1 MKKMC
6 NPFILSLIIFASV
19 TRIVSSQKDT
29 AYLNDSISLSEYLS
43 GVRKGNLSYAA
54 GKFDVD
60 IAEAELKASKIFPDP
75 EISVTYSN
83 NEDRT
88 LQMGQSLEAGISYPV
103 SLGNKRRAGIA
114 VARSQYELSTL
125 MLDAYFRNLR
135 AGAAV
140 KYFEALRDQKIYLLK
155 TEIYRQMA
163 QLARTDSLRL
173 AAGEA
178 TPLDAMQSSLE
189 AKSQLA
195 EVYQSYADMQ
205 NSYMELMNQMGRKY
219 SDTIIVPAG
228 DFPGQNDDYN
238 LNELI
243 AGALE
248 TRSELLAAIKNREVS
263 ENHLKLIKADRA
275 PEFSLQAG
283 YSYNS
288 IVRNEI
294 APAPEYNGL
303 SAGISL
309 PLKFSSLN
317 RGNIMAADMAVKQSL
332 TLYEETELQI
342 TSEVIQAYN
351 NFIARKKKAGH
362 YNTGLIE
369 DALKILEGRIYSY
382 QHGESGLIDVLNAQR
397 TYTEL
402 RINFLEALFAYT
414 EALISLERSAGI
426 WKISD

>member
-1 MKKMC
+1 
-6 NPFILSLIIFASV
+6 
-19 TRIVSSQKDT
+19 
-29 AYLNDSISLSEYLS
+29 
-43 GVRKGNLSYAA
+43 
-54 GKFDVD
+54 
-60 IAEAELKASKIFPDP
+60 
-75 EISVTYSN
+75 
-83 NEDRT
+83 
-88 LQMGQSLEAGISYPV
+88 LE
-103 SLGNKRRAGIA
+103 K
-114 VARSQYELSTL
+114 
-125 MLDAYFRNLR
+125 
-135 AGAAV
+135 
-140 KYFEALRDQKIYLLK
+140 
-155 TEIYRQMA
+155 
-163 QLARTDSLRL
+163 LARADSLRL
-173 AAGEA
+173 VAGEA

-195 EVYQSYADMQ
+195 EVYQSNADMQ
-205 NSYMELMNQMGRKY
+205 NSYLELINQMGRKY

-228 DFPGQNDDYN
+228 DFPDQNHEYD

-248 TRSELLAAIKNREVS
+248 NRSELLAAFKNREVS
-263 ENHLKLIKADRA
+263 ENYMNLIKAERA
-275 PEFSLQAG
+275 PEFNIEAG

-317 RGNIMAADMAVKQSL
+317 RGNISAADMAVKQSL
-332 TLYEETELQI
+332 TLYEEIRLQI

-362 YNTGLIE
+362 YNTGLID

-382 QHGESGLIDVLNAQR
+382 QHGESGLIEVLNAQR

-402 RINFLEALFAYT
+402 RINFLEALFGYT

>member
-1 MKKMC
+1 MKKIFK
-6 NPFILSLIIFASV
+6 PFILSLVIFASV
-19 TRIVSSQKDT
+19 SHIVSSQKLP
-29 AYLNDSISLSEYLS
+29 AYLNDSISLPEYLS
-43 GVRKGNLSYAA
+43 AVRKGNLGYAA

-60 IAEAELKASKIFPDP
+60 MAEAELKASKIFPDP
-75 EISVTYSN
+75 EISVVYSN
-83 NEDRT
+83 NEDRI

-125 MLDAYFRNLR
+125 MLNAYFQNLR
-135 AGAAV
+135 AGAAI
-140 KYFEALRDQKIYLLK
+140 KYFEALRYQKIYLLK
-155 TEIYRQMA
+155 TEIYRQLEK
-163 QLARTDSLRL
+163 LARADSLRL
-173 AAGEA
+173 VAGEA

-195 EVYQSYADMQ
+195 EVYQSNADMQ
-205 NSYMELMNQMGRKY
+205 NSYLELINQMGRKY

-228 DFPGQNDDYN
+228 DFPDQNHEYD

-248 TRSELLAAIKNREVS
+248 NRSELLAAFKNREVS
-263 ENHLKLIKADRA
+263 ENYMNLIKAERA
-275 PEFSLQAG
+275 PEFNIEAG

-317 RGNIMAADMAVKQSL
+317 RGNISAADMAVKQSL
-332 TLYEETELQI
+332 TLYEEIRLQI

-362 YNTGLIE
+362 YNTGLID

-382 QHGESGLIDVLNAQR
+382 QHGESGLIEVLNAQR

-402 RINFLEALFAYT
+402 RINFLEALFGYT

>member
-1 MKKMC
+1 MKKIFK
-6 NPFILSLIIFASV
+6 PFILSLVIFAYVSH
-19 TRIVSSQKDT
+19 IVSSQKLP
-29 AYLNDSISLSEYLS
+29 AYLNDSISLPEYLS
-43 GVRKGNLSYAA
+43 AVRKGNLGYAA

-60 IAEAELKASKIFPDP
+60 MAEAELKASKIFPDP
-75 EISVTYSN
+75 EISVAYSN
-83 NEDRT
+83 NEDRI

-125 MLDAYFRNLR
+125 MLNAYFQNLR
-135 AGAAV
+135 AGAAI
-140 KYFEALRDQKIYLLK
+140 KYFEALRYQKIYLLK
-155 TEIYRQMA
+155 TEIYRQLEK
-163 QLARTDSLRL
+163 LARADSLRL
-173 AAGEA
+173 VAGEA

-195 EVYQSYADMQ
+195 EVYQSNADMQ
-205 NSYMELMNQMGRKY
+205 NSYLELINQMGRKY

-228 DFPGQNDDYN
+228 DFPDQNHEYD

-248 TRSELLAAIKNREVS
+248 NRSELLAAFKNREVS
-263 ENHLKLIKADRA
+263 ENYMNLIKAERA
-275 PEFSLQAG
+275 PEFNIEAG

-317 RGNIMAADMAVKQSL
+317 RGNISAADMAVKQSL
-332 TLYEETELQI
+332 TLYEEIRLQI

-362 YNTGLIE
+362 YNTGLID

-382 QHGESGLIDVLNAQR
+382 QHGESGLIEVLNAQR

-402 RINFLEALFAYT
+402 RINFLEALFGYT

>member
-1 MKKMC
+1 MKKIFKL
-6 NPFILSLIIFASV
+6 FILSLIILASV
-19 TRIVSSQKDT
+19 SHIASSQKDPD
-29 AYLNDSISLSEYLS
+29 YLNDSISLPEYLS
-43 GVRKGNLSYAA
+43 EVRKGNLGYAA
-54 GKFDVD
+54 GKFNVD
-60 IAEAELKASKIFPDP
+60 MAEAELKASKIFPDP
-75 EISVTYSN
+75 EISVAYSN
-83 NEDRT
+83 NEDRI

-103 SLGNKRRAGIA
+103 NLGNKRKAGIA
-114 VARSQYELSTL
+114 VARSQYELSAL
-125 MLDAYFRNLR
+125 MLDAYFQNLR
-135 AGAAV
+135 AGAAI
-140 KYFEALRDQKIYLLK
+140 KYFETLRYQKIYLLK
-155 TEIYRQMA
+155 TEIYRQLE
-163 QLARTDSLRL
+163 QLARADSLRL
-173 AAGEA
+173 VAGEA

-205 NSYMELMNQMGRKY
+205 NSYLELKNLIGRKY
-219 SDTIIVPAG
+219 SDTIIVPAD
-228 DFPGQNDDYN
+228 DFPDQNHEYD

-248 TRSELLAAIKNREVS
+248 NRSELLAAIKNREVS
-263 ENHLKLIKADRA
+263 ENYLKLIKADRA
-275 PEFSLQAG
+275 PEFNIEAG

-317 RGNIMAADMAVKQSL
+317 RGNISAADMAVKQSL
-332 TLYEETELQI
+332 TLYEETQLQI

-351 NFIARKKKAGH
+351 NFIARKKKADH
-362 YNTGLIE
+362 YNTGLID

-382 QHGESGLIDVLNAQR
+382 QHGESGLIEVLNAQR

-402 RINFLEALFAYT
+402 RINFLEALFGYT
-414 EALISLERSAGI
+414 EAQISLERSAGI
-426 WKISD
+426 WKISY